1 MSLGLPNQ
9 FDTMIKAFF
18 LSLGLILFI
27 GNANSAKAQTA
38 AKPQTCLLQYCKS
51 SQVNADQITNATK
64 LDVRAPK
71 SVQTEVLSYKI
82 DIVFR
87 DDVIS
92 ENVKG
97 ATIPASI
104 KAIIAKLETGSEIRI
119 RQVKAKE
126 KSGTVFTAPDLTIKI
141 Y

>member
-1 MSLGLPNQ
+1 
-9 FDTMIKAFF
+9 MIKAIFF
-18 LSLGLILFI
+18 SFGLILL
-27 GNANSAKAQTA
+27 SSSVSSVQAQSI

-71 SVQTEVLSYKI
+71 STLSEVLSYKI

-92 ENVKG
+92 ENVEG

-104 KAIIAKLETGSEIRI
+104 KAIISKLETGSEIRI

>member
-1 MSLGLPNQ
+1 
-9 FDTMIKAFF
+9 MIKAFF
-18 LSLGLILFI
+18 LSLGLILLI
-27 GNANSAKAQTA
+27 GNANSAKAQSA
-38 AKPQTCLLQYCKS
+38 AKAQTCLLQYCKS

-71 SVQTEVLSYKI
+71 SSQTEVLSYKI

-119 RQVKAKE
+119 RQVNAKE

>member
-1 MSLGLPNQ
+1 
-9 FDTMIKAFF
+9 MIKAFF
-18 LSLGLILFI
+18 LSFGLVLFSSSLS
-27 GNANSAKAQTA
+27 SAQAQSA
-38 AKPQTCLLQYCKS
+38 AKVQTCLLQYCKS
-51 SQVNADQITNATK
+51 SQVNTDQIISATK
-64 LDVRAPK
+64 LDVRSPK
-71 SVQTEVLSYKI
+71 SAQTEVLSYKI

-97 ATIPASI
+97 ATIPTSL
-104 KAIIAKLETGSEIRI
+104 KSIIAKLETGSEIRI

-126 KSGTVFTAPDLTIKI
+126 KSGTVITAPDLTIKI